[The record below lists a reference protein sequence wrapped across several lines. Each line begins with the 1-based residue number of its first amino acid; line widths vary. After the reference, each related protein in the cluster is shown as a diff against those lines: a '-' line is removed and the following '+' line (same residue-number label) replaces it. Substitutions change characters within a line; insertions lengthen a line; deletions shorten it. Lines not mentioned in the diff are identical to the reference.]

1 MEARLTTRD
10 MFKFLSAKQL
20 DIVSDQSNMV
30 RYEAGETVYEM
41 GDPADHL
48 FTVITGQVS
57 LRLPGKDGISVLIDQ
72 LSRGGTFGSCVSF
85 DRGTYALTAQC
96 TEDSQ
101 LLMVRTSV
109 LKSLMDDDLVMGY
122 AIQGRISRVYFNRYL
137 ETMKKL
143 QSIVMNIP
151 IDTDLGEL

>member
-20 DIVSDQSNMV
+20 DTISEQSNMV
-30 RYEAGETVYEM
+30 RYEAGEVVYEM
-41 GDPADHL
+41 GDPAEHL

-57 LRLPGKDGISVLIDQ
+57 LRLPGKGGTSVLIDQ
-72 LSRGGTFGSCVSF
+72 LSRGGTFGSCVTF
-85 DRGTYALTAQC
+85 HAGTYALTAQC

-122 AIQGRISRVYFNRYL
+122 AIQGRISRIYFNRYL

-151 IDTDLGEL
+151 IETDLGEL